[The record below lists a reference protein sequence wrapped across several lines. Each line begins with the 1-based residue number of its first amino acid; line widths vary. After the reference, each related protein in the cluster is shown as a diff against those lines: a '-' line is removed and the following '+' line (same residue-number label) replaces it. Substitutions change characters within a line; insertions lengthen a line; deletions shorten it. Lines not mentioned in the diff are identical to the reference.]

1 MASIKKKK
9 KPTDVDDVGIGH
21 MRTNSGH
28 LYLEDCQYRSVVI
41 LELMRRILYAVR
53 RYNCF

>member
-1 MASIKKKK
+1 MASIKK